1 MTTSNTNDHTDHTAS
16 IILRRDGAIAHLRF
30 SRPRALNAIDA
41 GMAQRL
47 RELAD
52 ELGADPGVRAVV
64 MSGEG
69 RAFVAGGDLPSMQAR
84 PDAIGREIIE
94 PLHAALRRLALLDAP
109 IIAAVHGVV
118 AGAGLSLMLAADLVI
133 AAEGTMF
140 KLAYLGIGA
149 SCDGGAS
156 FALPRVVGLRR
167 ALEIAL
173 LNESFDA
180 NEALRLGLVNRVVP
194 ASQLEAATDELAQRL
209 AAGPTRAIGRV
220 RRLMRQSFDTNLA
233 DQLDAERA
241 AFEASA
247 ADADFDEGLRAFLA
261 KRTPAFEGR

>member
-1 MTTSNTNDHTDHTAS
+1 MNATTSDISS
-16 IILRRDGAIAHLRF
+16 ITLRRDGAVAHLRF
-30 SRPRALNAIDA
+30 SRPRSLNAIDA

-47 RELAD
+47 LELATS
-52 ELGADPGVRAVV
+52 LAADDSVRAVV

-69 RAFVAGGDLPSMQAR
+69 RAFVAGGDLPSMHAR
-84 PDAIGREIIE
+84 PDAIGPEIIG
-94 PLHAALRRLALLDAP
+94 PLHQALQTLALLDAP
-109 IIAAVHGVV
+109 VIASVHGAV
-118 AGAGLSLMLAADLVI
+118 AGAGLSLMLAADLAI

-180 NEALRLGLVNRVVP
+180 GAALRLGLVNRVV
-194 ASQLEAATDELAQRL
+194 AAAELEAVTNELAQRL
-209 AAGPTRAIGRV
+209 AAGPTRAVGRV
-220 RRLMRQSFDTNLA
+220 RRLMRQSFDA
-233 DQLDAERA
+233 SFAEQLDAERA
-241 AFEASA
+241 AFEASTG
-247 ADADFDEGLRAFLA
+247 DADFDEGLRAFMA
-261 KRTPAFEGR
+261 KRAPNFQGR

>member
-1 MTTSNTNDHTDHTAS
+1 MNATSDTTSIT
-16 IILRRDGAIAHLRF
+16 LRRDGAIAHLRF
-30 SRPRALNAIDA
+30 SRPRSLNAIDA

-47 RELAD
+47 RELSHELAAD
-52 ELGADPGVRAVV
+52 ASVRAVV

-69 RAFVAGGDLPSMQAR
+69 RAFVAGGDLPSMHAR

-94 PLHAALRRLALLDAP
+94 PLHRALQHLAALDAP
-109 IIAAVHGVV
+109 VIAAVHGAV
-118 AGAGLSLMLAADLVI
+118 AGAGMSLMLAADFAI

-180 NEALRLGLVNRVVP
+180 NEASRLGLVNRVVP
-194 ASQLEAATDELAQRL
+194 AQELEAATNELAQRL

-220 RRLMRQSFDTNLA
+220 RRLMRQSFDASLA
-233 DQLDAERA
+233 EQLDAERA
-241 AFEASA
+241 AFEASTT
-247 ADADFDEGLRAFLA
+247 DADFDEGLSAFIA
-261 KRTPAFEGR
+261 KRAPKFEGR

>member
-1 MTTSNTNDHTDHTAS
+1 VDTDS
-16 IILRRDGAIAHLRF
+16 IVLRRDGAVAHLRF

-41 GMAQRL
+41 AMAQRL
-47 RELAD
+47 LELAD
-52 ELGADPGVRAVV
+52 TLGADASVRAVV

-94 PLHAALRRLALLDAP
+94 PLHQALQRLAALDAP
-109 IIAAVHGVV
+109 VIAAVHGAV
-118 AGAGLSLMLAADLVI
+118 AGAGLSLMLAADLAI

-194 ASQLEAATDELAQRL
+194 AAQLEAAAAELAQRL

-220 RRLMRQSFDTNLA
+220 RRLMRQSFDASLTE
-233 DQLDAERA
+233 QLDAERA
-241 AFEASA
+241 AFEASTT
-247 ADADFDEGLRAFLA
+247 DHDFDEGLRAFIA
-261 KRTPAFEGR
+261 KRAPKFEGR